1 MARRAAAAAAAAGTL
16 GLQLMAAKG
25 PSQSSSAQPATCAA
39 SPASPQCTLIFYMYH
54 VDANMMGRNA
64 GKQYPHMLAKHYAG
78 RLGLSGATLV
88 LLGQVR

>member
-1 MARRAAAAAAAAGTL
+1 
-16 GLQLMAAKG
+16 
-25 PSQSSSAQPATCAA
+25 
-39 SPASPQCTLIFYMYH
+39 
-54 VDANMMGRNA
+54 MMGRNA